1 MLKKHRKASQ
11 KKVNCAVLTISDTRN
26 EETDKSGQKM
36 MDLLAEA
43 NHQILQYQIIPDE
56 KDLISREVESLLEDD
71 KVEAILV
78 NGGTGIAKR
87 DVTIE
92 SISTFFGKE
101 LPGFGEL
108 FRYLSYEQDIGTA
121 SILSRAVAGVAKDK
135 VIFCTPGSTGAV
147 RLAMEEIILPEIG
160 HIVME
165 LQKDL

>member
-1 MLKKHRKASQ
+1 MLKKHRKESR
-11 KKVNCAVLTISDTRN
+11 KKVHCAVLTISDTRK

-36 MDLLAEA
+36 MDLLAES

-56 KDLISREVESLLEDD
+56 KDLISREVGTLLENDQ
-71 KVEAILV
+71 VEAILV

-92 SISTFFGKE
+92 SISPFFGKE
-101 LPGFGEL
+101 LFGFGEL

-121 SILSRAVAGVAKDK
+121 SILSRAVAGVANDK